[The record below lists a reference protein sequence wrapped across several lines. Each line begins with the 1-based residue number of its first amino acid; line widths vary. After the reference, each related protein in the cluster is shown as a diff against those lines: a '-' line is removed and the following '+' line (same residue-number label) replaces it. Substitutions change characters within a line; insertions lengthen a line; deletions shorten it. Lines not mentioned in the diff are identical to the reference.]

1 MKKIVFSTL
10 LSLSALAPATSL
22 SAAELDTNA
31 WDRYCET
38 HKEECMQ
45 AGRICEQSAEVKCD
59 QVKMAIMENRPLT
72 KEMVPWKKGD

>member
-1 MKKIVFSTL
+1 MNKIIFWTL
-10 LSLSALAPATSL
+10 LCLSALASPGSL
-22 SAAELDTNA
+22 AADLDTNA

-72 KEMVPWKKGD
+72 QDMVPWKKGD